1 MFLHYVVH
9 CILRYSDVIPVIP
22 VIPVF
27 PYTQS
32 SDYLSELTLSS
43 AIIHSTA
50 VSINRY
56 TIR

>member
-9 CILRYSDVIPVIP
+9 CILRYSDVIP